1 MTQASVTPLI
11 IDVRSPGE
19 FATGHVRGSLNIPL
33 DRFADDIAKTVPDKS
48 APVILCCASGGRS
61 GMACSFMQQMGYH
74 IANASAFDSV
84 ISVSIEGV
92 SFVMVTPSEAIV
104 ATVNPSCNWLAMNTC
119 RAPMSRHIQT
129 NATSP
134 T

>member
-61 GMACSFMQQMGYH
+61 GMACSFMQQMGYQQVR
-74 IANASAFDSV
+74 NGGSASA
-84 ISVSIEGV
+84 VSMQCGLPIDR
-92 SFVMVTPSEAIV
+92 
-104 ATVNPSCNWLAMNTC
+104 L
-119 RAPMSRHIQT
+119 
-129 NATSP
+129 
-134 T
+134 